1 MAFEWDADRKEYVEV
16 IKIANLDEL
25 GLGNGGGGGEID
37 GTIEWGNVTNKPQT
51 YPPSEHNHDERYHTK
66 EEAEGHVN
74 FVRDL
79 MEQKQGKV
87 ATTAGDTLD
96 YLVNKVDA
104 ATVGVRG
111 SEVYVKSVEGLNI
124 GVTDI
129 NNALE
134 GVEGNVQTQI
144 NDLISMLEGI
154 SGGMKF
160 KDIAETRAEIDQ
172 WGSKE
177 NGDVVVVLTDET
189 RNDGRS
195 MYVYSED
202 LGMWRYIG
210 TFTFTT
216 NFTGLSDTPSTYE
229 NGKYLKST
237 NSGIVYG
244 DVDYQDIAN
253 KPQSTI
259 TQIDDAVAKR
269 HGHANKDVID
279 GVGESS
285 NGILTYKGIEYVR
298 KDELSGVEKDYL
310 FLGKEGNKIISGG
323 DPLSFD
329 LFYAGNME
337 YTDTTFTLQANKV
350 YRVVASILFTNLNSG
365 LGMRLRDVTNGIYA
379 AEYPDAKW
387 FYSPRGDGLSNGN
400 GVFDFIIK
408 PTATKQFQIVVTSV
422 SGGGSATQY
431 SRNST
436 LSIHEI

>member
-1 MAFEWDADRKEYVEV
+1 MAFEWDDKRKEYVEV
-16 IKIANLDEL
+16 IKIANPEDL
-25 GLGNGGGGGEID
+25 GVGGGGEFD
-37 GTIEWGNVTNKPQT
+37 GTVEWGNVTNKPQT
-51 YPPSEHNHDERYHTK
+51 YPPSEHIHDDRYYTK
-66 EEAEGHVN
+66 EESENHVN

-79 MEQKQGKV
+79 MEQEQGKI
-87 ATTAGDTLD
+87 AFSASDSLD
-96 YLVNKVDA
+96 YLGNKVDNLTVVVDGNELKVISIEGL
-104 ATVGVRG
+104 TVGVADI
-111 SEVYVKSVEGLNI
+111 SEWLTG
-124 GVTDI
+124 T
-129 NNALE
+129 
-134 GVEGNVQTQI
+134 EGNIQSQI
-144 NDLISMLEGI
+144 NGLESLLEGI

-160 KDIAETRAEIDQ
+160 KGIAETRAEMD
-172 WGSKE
+172 GYGNSE
-177 NGDVVVVLTDET
+177 NGDVIVVLADET
-189 RNDGRS
+189 RDDGRS

-202 LGMWRYIG
+202 LGMWRYLG
-210 TFTFTT
+210 TFTFSTS
-216 NFTGLSDTPSTYE
+216 FTALQDTPNTYE

-259 TQIDDAVAKR
+259 TQIDDAVEKR
-269 HGHANKDVID
+269 HEHANKDVID

-285 NGILTYKGIEYVR
+285 NGILTYRGIEYVR
-298 KDELSGVEKDYL
+298 KDELSSVEKDYL
-310 FLGKEGNKIISGG
+310 FLGKDGNKTISGG

-350 YRVVASILFTNLNSG
+350 YRVVASVLFTNLNRG

-387 FYSPRGDGLSNGN
+387 FYSARGDGTTNGN

-408 PTATKQFQIVVTSV
+408 PTTTKQFQIIVTSV
-422 SGGGSATQY
+422 SGEGTVTQY
-431 SRNST
+431 NRNST